1 MCHHK
6 FVETQRMYSTT
17 YEPSVYRLW
26 AILTYN
32 TGSSFVTNVPLYW
45 GMLIMGETMHVWTKK
60 VYGKSAPF
68 AQFFWEPKTALK
80 NKVYFLKMLQIQK
93 K

>member
-1 MCHHK
+1 
-6 FVETQRMYSTT
+6 
-17 YEPSVYRLW
+17 
-26 AILTYN
+26 
-32 TGSSFVTNVPLYW
+32 
-45 GMLIMGETMHVWTKK
+45 MGETMHVWTKK